1 MSSSR
6 EAAGSGSR
14 RYARCTNTAHAIA
27 LPAFGPRSPTRVRT
41 DRMRL
46 QVEVCSVR
54 AVMDT
59 RSVLEL
65 SAREYYKPDPR
76 RRNSDTDRVNGFVKG
91 SVTTPQPLSH
101 EHLPSA
107 PSTLRPRPR
116 TRAVS
121 PCSYARGR
129 IAALQVLVNAGD
141 ESPKPN
147 FEGLL
152 KERPEQL
159 RVILSTAGFK
169 GSSATWD
176 RNALCEDLLN
186 LYSHLSSQVENSYLV
201 RTLPFTGWCLGGP
214 CALHSTPPASSAPL
228 HRPLGPSVAQPNR
241 P

>member
-1 MSSSR
+1 
-6 EAAGSGSR
+6 
-14 RYARCTNTAHAIA
+14 
-27 LPAFGPRSPTRVRT
+27 
-41 DRMRL
+41 MRL
-46 QVEVCSVR
+46 QCEVCSVR
-54 AVMDT
+54 VVMDT
-59 RSVLEL
+59 RSLIENCV
-65 SAREYYKPDPR
+65 REYYTSPADLKKYNRDA
-76 RRNSDTDRVNGFVKG
+76 DRVFGFIKE

-141 ESPKPN
+141 KSLKPN

-152 KERPEQL
+152 EERPEQL

-186 LYSHLSSQVENSYLV
+186 LYSHLSSQVDNSFLV

-228 HRPLGPSVAQPNR
+228 HHPLGPSVAQPNR

>member
-1 MSSSR
+1 
-6 EAAGSGSR
+6 
-14 RYARCTNTAHAIA
+14 
-27 LPAFGPRSPTRVRT
+27 
-41 DRMRL
+41 MRL

-141 ESPKPN
+141 KSLKPN

-152 KERPEQL
+152 EERPEQL

-176 RNALCEDLLN
+176 RNALREDLLN
-186 LYSHLSSQVENSYLV
+186 LYSHLSSQVDNSYLV
-201 RTLPFTGWCLGGP
+201 RTLPFFHRVVLGRPMCAAQHPSRFLGPTSSAPRSLGRAAQSPLTPHAREPSRRP
-214 CALHSTPPASSAPL
+214 CALRACSCFC
-228 HRPLGPSVAQPNR
+228 RC
-241 P
+241 